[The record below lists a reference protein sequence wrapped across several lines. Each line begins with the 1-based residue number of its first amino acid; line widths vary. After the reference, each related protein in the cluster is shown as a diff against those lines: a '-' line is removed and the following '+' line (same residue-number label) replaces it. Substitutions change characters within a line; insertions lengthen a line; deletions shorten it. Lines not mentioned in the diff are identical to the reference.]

1 MLPKIGTFEEILN
14 LMARNTSVSLGEH
27 FEEFV
32 QERISWG
39 RYKNASEVIRAG
51 LRLLEAEEQKFYALK
66 SAIEEG
72 LNSGVSTDFDPQ
84 QFLDKLKQERE
95 GNGSV

>member
-1 MLPKIGTFEEILN
+1 MGK
-14 LMARNTSVSLGEH
+14 NTSVSLGDH

-32 QERISWG
+32 EDRIQGG

-51 LRLLEAEEQKFYALK
+51 LRLLEEEEQKYYALK

-72 LNSGVSTDFDPQ
+72 MKSGIAAGFEPNEFLEQIKKERKLNG
-84 QFLDKLKQERE
+84 
-95 GNGSV
+95 